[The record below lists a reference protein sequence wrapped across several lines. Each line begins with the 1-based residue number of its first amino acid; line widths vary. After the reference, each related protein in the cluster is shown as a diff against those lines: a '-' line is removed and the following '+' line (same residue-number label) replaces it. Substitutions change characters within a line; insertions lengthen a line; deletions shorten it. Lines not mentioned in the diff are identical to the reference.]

1 MRKLLVSCLSLL
13 LSHFAIGQE
22 KYNYRYWFD
31 VNDSQSVWGISSENE
46 WNIDIDIRGLND
58 MLHTFNIQVQ
68 DSIGEWSSPISRCF
82 IKVPQTM
89 GVDYMTCFCY
99 VDDKMY
105 KQEQVDSKDGVLNW
119 DLDVNAL
126 SQGLHNLQVSIMTPT
141 GAMSSMYGAFFLRV
155 PTQTEL
161 SMLKC
166 YYIIDNEGA
175 KQMEASIYSE
185 GLFNFNIDVASL
197 SDGLHKLTY
206 MLIGENGMVTNS
218 HSAFFYKIPVGG
230 NGISRYEYWINET
243 DSNKHV
249 IELDERV
256 NPFQLISLLPVETYP
271 IRSSCYEFRIENKK
285 PILYAKNELNLKVF
299 DVSGRFVHINRKYVD
314 ENVHKDLNIDEI
326 AVLNPNVVTQVDR
339 PEDNEIKWFKF
350 DAEKGLLAEIYSN
363 TPCSI
368 DVFTPSG
375 ELFYSVFGAEALKI
389 VGQNLPETG
398 IYYVAVH
405 DPTSKKENGISLNF
419 NLIDKFA
426 VLEYTPD
433 RSANTGVVDI
443 CFKGNGYDNLKSVK
457 LENADYIINADSLI
471 YCDNVVAKAC
481 FDFYNNN
488 VQMSDY
494 DIVLTFND
502 NGNDSVIII
511 QEGFKIEQAVKGEI
525 EVTVETERIMADPY
539 PITVKL
545 KNTGNV
551 GYWGIPFN
559 IAYDNLGGFH
569 GMDFLDFSLK
579 FPNEKINSLAPPY
592 VITDNLLGMG
602 IKGLFMPLIIPYIG
616 PNEEYVLTL
625 GARAGGHIRFNFYA
639 WSGTPWS
646 EESQTYSLK
655 ARSVPVASTKV
666 PSNLT
671 RARYMRNVG
680 VNTSRVHI
688 GIAATIGS
696 IEITST
702 YNRENMLE
710 AMGAVPAGR
719 DIDEFRMRYRGSPI
733 SPSSIAENS
742 LPGMLGHFYSYI
754 LQMSETG
761 NPKPTPN
768 LIETLVPGDPNEM
781 YGYEAESGSH
791 YINKNVTK
799 VHYDIEFENDP
810 EIASAAAHTIV
821 ITDTINGRYHD
832 LSKFSA
838 TKISLGNTILNLN
851 GEKEFVKTVDL
862 RPRIDVIAQVE
873 LKYDENAGIAQWIIT
888 SLDPMSM
895 DPTIDAMQGVLP
907 INSNGEGVGVVS
919 YEILLKEGLDDGTE
933 MKSRAGI
940 VFDSEAK
947 IMTPYWVN
955 ITDYVPPVS
964 HIDTIECE
972 NDTIV
977 NLRFSGEDNLSGIWR
992 YNLYVQ
998 LGDSTEWI
1006 LAKEKIEVDS
1016 CRYVVTPNIN
1026 YGFCVMATDSAGNV
1040 ESKNLKRDLSY
1051 ISFTKGDVN
1060 DDGVI
1065 DAVDVVLSISKY
1077 LGENPTMN
1085 LLAADVV
1092 KDGIIDS
1099 QDVVGIQN
1107 LFLKSNLNLYSIKR
1121 RRIIGTFNKR

>member
-31 VNDSQSVWGISSENE
+31 VNDNQSVWGTSSENE
-46 WNIDIDIRGLND
+46 WNIDIDISELND
-58 MLHTFNIQVQ
+58 ILHTFNIQVQ
-68 DSIGEWSSPISRCF
+68 DSMGEWSSSISKYF
-82 IKVPQTM
+82 IKVPQSI
-89 GVDYMTCFCY
+89 GVDFMTCFCY

-105 KQEQVDSKDGVLNW
+105 KQEQVDAKDGVLNW

-141 GAMSSMYGAFFLRV
+141 GAVSSMCGAFFLRV

-166 YYIIDNEGA
+166 YYIIDNESA
-175 KQMEASIYSE
+175 KQMEASVYSD
-185 GLFNFNIDVASL
+185 GLFNFNIDVTSL

-218 HSAFFYKIPVGG
+218 HSAFFYKIPIGG

-243 DSNKHV
+243 ESNKRV

-256 NPFQLISLLPVETYP
+256 NPFQLISLLPVESYP
-271 IRSSCYEFRIENKK
+271 IRSSCYEFRIENKT

-299 DVSGRFVHINRKYVD
+299 DVSGYFAHINRKYVD
-314 ENVHKDLNIDEI
+314 ENVHKYLNPNEI
-326 AVLNPNVVTQVDR
+326 AVLHPNVVTQVNR
-339 PEDNEIKWFKF
+339 PENNEIKWFKF
-350 DAEKGLLAEIYSN
+350 EAEEGLLAEFYSN

-375 ELFYSVFGAEALKI
+375 ELFYTVFGAEALKI
-389 VGQNLPETG
+389 VGKNLPESGT
-398 IYYVAVH
+398 YYVAVH
-405 DPTSKKENGISLNF
+405 DQTSKLENGISLNF

-502 NGNDSVIII
+502 NGKDSVIII
-511 QEGFKIEQAVKGEI
+511 QDGFKIEQAVKGEI
-525 EVTVETERIMADPY
+525 EVTVKTERIMSDPY

-579 FPNEKINSLAPPY
+579 FPNEKIDSLAPPY

-602 IKGLFMPLIIPYIG
+602 TKGLFMPLIIPYIG
-616 PNEEYVLTL
+616 PNEEYILTL
-625 GARAGGHIRFNFYA
+625 GARAGGHTRFNFYA

-646 EESQTYSLK
+646 EEPQTYSLR
-655 ARSVPVASTKV
+655 ARLGPVDPTDV

-671 RARYMRNVG
+671 IARYMRNLG
-680 VNTSRVHI
+680 VDVFRSII
-688 GIAATIGS
+688 GNALTFGS
-696 IEITST
+696 IEITTT
-702 YNRENMLE
+702 YNTENMLD
-710 AMGAVPAGR
+710 AMGAVPGGR
-719 DIDEFRMRYRGSPI
+719 TIDDFRMRYRGSPV
-733 SPSSIAENS
+733 SPSSIAENC
-742 LPGMLGHFYSYI
+742 LPGRLGDNYSLI
-754 LQMSETG
+754 LRMSEMG
-761 NPKPTPN
+761 NPKPTPTP
-768 LIETLVPGDPNEM
+768 IETLVPGDPNEM

-821 ITDTINGRYHD
+821 ITDTIDGRCHD
-832 LSKFSA
+832 LSKFAA
-838 TKISLGNTILNLN
+838 TKISLGNSIL
-851 GEKEFVKTVDL
+851 
-862 RPRIDVIAQVE
+862 E
-873 LKYDENAGIAQWIIT
+873 LKR
-888 SLDPMSM
+888 
-895 DPTIDAMQGVLP
+895 V
-907 INSNGEGVGVVS
+907 
-919 YEILLKEGLDDGTE
+919 
-933 MKSRAGI
+933 
-940 VFDSEAK
+940 
-947 IMTPYWVN
+947 
-955 ITDYVPPVS
+955 
-964 HIDTIECE
+964 C
-972 NDTIV
+972 
-977 NLRFSGEDNLSGIWR
+977 
-992 YNLYVQ
+992 
-998 LGDSTEWI
+998 
-1006 LAKEKIEVDS
+1006 
-1016 CRYVVTPNIN
+1016 
-1026 YGFCVMATDSAGNV
+1026 
-1040 ESKNLKRDLSY
+1040 
-1051 ISFTKGDVN
+1051 
-1060 DDGVI
+1060 
-1065 DAVDVVLSISKY
+1065 
-1077 LGENPTMN
+1077 
-1085 LLAADVV
+1085 
-1092 KDGIIDS
+1092 
-1099 QDVVGIQN
+1099 
-1107 LFLKSNLNLYSIKR
+1107 
-1121 RRIIGTFNKR
+1121 